1 MASFRGGNGSGDAPG
16 ELAVGASFQ
25 TSLVAKVLAGLYAAG
40 ATLAAL
46 TVVLPH
52 PANANAYGLLAIVA
66 NAYVIAALLYW
77 RASTLPALDCCRSRS
92 AGAAR

>member
-1 MASFRGGNGSGDAPG
+1 MRVVSGEDGPEGALGGFVA
-16 ELAVGASFQ
+16 GASFQ

-52 PANANAYGLLAIVA
+52 PSYQNDLGLLAIVA
-66 NAYVIAALLYW
+66 NAYAIAG
-77 RASTLPALDCCRSRS
+77 RPAMARRQAARLDACRWPS